1 MNENEFFLKVTI
13 MAVEYVQ
20 EKINYRFADSNLLC
34 SALKSAHRSDEER
47 ISDDGN
53 RGLAKI
59 GRCAM
64 EMVETHNAVVV
75 ESKTESKL
83 TSSIVIALRLLR
95 RSRAY

>member
-1 MNENEFFLKVTI
+1 MRLKTCTSPTDNDLFLKVTT

-20 EKINYRFADSNLLC
+20 AKINYQFADRKLLC

-59 GRCAM
+59 GVCAM
-64 EMVETHNAVVV
+64 EMVETHNAVVA

-83 TSSIVIALRLLR
+83 TFSF
-95 RSRAY
+95 